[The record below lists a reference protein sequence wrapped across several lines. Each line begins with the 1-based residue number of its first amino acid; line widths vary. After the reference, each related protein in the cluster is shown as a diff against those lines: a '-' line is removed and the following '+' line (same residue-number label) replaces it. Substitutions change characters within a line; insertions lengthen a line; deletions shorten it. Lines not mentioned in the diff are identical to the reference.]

1 MQKHSPVVL
10 SIMILALVLTMAVAA
25 MAADPLIGTWK
36 LNAAKSNFSP
46 DFLALEKAAAPKES
60 TLVVRELDA
69 DQIEITETGTRTDGS
84 AISQRFTQPK
94 QGGAATSGLPEGTI
108 FVHTI
113 VSPNDRVG
121 TILQNG
127 KQIQVIHWVVS
138 KDGKTLIDTRRSM
151 DSQGKPMEHVIV
163 YDKQ

>member
-1 MQKHSPVVL
+1 MQKHSPVVV
-10 SIMILALVLTMAVAA
+10 SMMILALVLTMAVAA

-36 LNAAKSNFSP
+36 LNAAKSKFSA

-60 TLVVRELDA
+60 TLVIRELDA
-69 DQIEITETGTRTDGS
+69 DQIKITETGTQTDGS
-84 AISQRFTQPK
+84 AFSRKGTQPK
-94 QGGAATSGLPEGTI
+94 QGGTVSGFAEGVLFI
-108 FVHTI
+108 HT
-113 VSPNDRVG
+113 VLNQNERVG

-138 KDGKTLIDTRRSM
+138 KDGKTLIDTRRST
-151 DSQGKPMEHVIV
+151 DTQGKPMEHVIV

>member
-1 MQKHSPVVL
+1 MRKAMLLLTVFG
-10 SIMILALVLTMAVAA
+10 LVGSLW
-25 MAADPLIGTWK
+25 AADPMLGTWK
-36 LNAAKSNFSP
+36 LNAAKSKFSP
-46 DFLALEKAAAPKES
+46 TFLALEKAAAPKES
-60 TLVVRELDA
+60 TLVVRDLDA
-69 DQIEITETGTRTDGS
+69 DQIEITETGTRMDGS

-108 FVHTI
+108 FIHTI

-127 KQIQVIHWVVS
+127 KQIEVIRWVVS
-138 KDGKTLIDTRRSM
+138 KDGKTLIDTRRRT
-151 DSQGKPMEHVIV
+151 DTKGKPIEHVIV

>member
-1 MQKHSPVVL
+1 MRKAMLLLTVFG
-10 SIMILALVLTMAVAA
+10 LVGSLW
-25 MAADPLIGTWK
+25 AADPMLGTWK
-36 LNAAKSNFSP
+36 LNAAKSKFSP
-46 DFLALEKAAAPKES
+46 TFLELEKAAAPKES
-60 TLVVRELDA
+60 TLVVRDLDA
-69 DQIEITETGTRTDGS
+69 DQIEITETGTRMDGS

-108 FVHTI
+108 FIHTI

-127 KQIQVIHWVVS
+127 KQIEVIRWVVS
-138 KDGKTLIDTRRSM
+138 KDGKTLIDTRRRT
-151 DSQGKPMEHVIV
+151 DTKGKPIEHVIV